1 MALTGLLG
9 AIANQ
14 VFGIID
20 GAYWVGGAD
29 GGSGGGSKIVKTV
42 FASDAT
48 STLAA
53 TIGTSS
59 SNFAGFGNGAVA
71 GYTAGNDIGSGAY
84 GSNVI
89 SKQTFAD
96 ETNVELAATLSGL
109 MWGQGG
115 AANSGT
121 AGYSAGGQERNG
133 SSAIIDIIDKLDF
146 GDDSCAAITPVL
158 SADTYV
164 PSGAANGSTAAYW
177 FGGNDGSLTDKI
189 DKTAFSDDST
199 AAITPTLTAA
209 AQFGSA
215 FANSGTAAYI
225 VMGEGSGGRTR
236 NVNKTVFS
244 DDTTTNLG
252 DLLASPARHSTAAA
266 AQKGTHGYVAGG
278 HASGSGAQD
287 VIEKLLFSDDSMA
300 SLGTGLPAANRGM
313 ASFACDAG
321 L

>member
-1 MALTGLLG
+1 MVSTWLNDLDGSTLQL
-9 AIANQ
+9 
-14 VFGIID
+14 
-20 GAYWVGGAD
+20 GAYWVGGY
-29 GGSGGGSKIVKTV
+29 GGGTAIVKTV
-42 FASDAT
+42 FANDTTA
-48 STLAA
+48 TLAA
-53 TIGTSS
+53 TLGT
-59 SNFAGFGNGAVA
+59 NTQGFAGFGNGVTA
-71 GYTAGNDIGSGAY
+71 GYTGGNDIGSGAY
-84 GSNVI
+84 GSNI
-89 SKQTFAD
+89 IDKQTFAD
-96 ETNVELAATLSGL
+96 ESNVELAATLSGL

-121 AGYSAGGQERNG
+121 AGYFAGGQERNG
-133 SSAIIDIIDKLDF
+133 SSAIIDTIDKLVF
-146 GDDSCAAITPVL
+146 ADDTCAVISPVL
-158 SADTYV
+158 SADTYTA
-164 PSGAANGSTAAYW
+164 PGAANGSTAAYW

-189 DKTAFSDDST
+189 DKTAFSDDAT

-252 DLLASPARHSTAAA
+252 DLLASPARHSTASA

-278 HASGSGAQD
+278 SAAGTGNLD
-287 VIEKLLFSDDSMA
+287 VIEKLSFGDDSMA
-300 SLGTGLPAANRGM
+300 SLGTGLPAAKSGS
-313 ASFACDAG
+313 ASFASDAG